1 MLIKYTH
8 VRKSEF
14 WRKLLLMSPVE
25 KKLKTLWWTG
35 CEFYPNCKSSR
46 ENFHTYEWNKLRRK
60 KLWWVGSDF
69 LSDLQTSGEKLLT
82 KEISWKDIA
91 VCSWVWTFILCGNII
106 WWSIVSTISTACP
119 LYSKWNRRSSNN
131 DLKGNN
137 KLTFLW
143 KCRNSNQWM
152 ENVWVLGMEIKS
164 TQASLTMSNSQQKN
178 EFHVNM

>member
-46 ENFHTYEWNKLRRK
+46 ENFHTYDTGWEERNCDELG
-60 KLWWVGSDF
+60 VTF

-82 KEISWKDIA
+82 YEISWKDIA
-91 VCSWVWTFILCGNII
+91 VFSWVWTFILCGNII

-119 LYSKWNRRSSNN
+119 LYSKWNRRLSNN

-137 KLTFLW
+137 KLIFLW

-164 TQASLTMSNSQQKN
+164 TQASLTMSNRQQKN